1 MMKASGLKNLI
12 RNNKGTSMVEMLI
25 CFLLLSILM
34 VSASQMIA
42 SAMKT
47 YSNSK
52 KGITGREVADLLA
65 DHIEGVIEKADAE
78 KGIQV
83 VNNDKINLTDNEGRK
98 VLICVDGDGY
108 LDLVYGK
115 FQDEHWRFDESLYR
129 GYSITSMQIYSV
141 EPADPADADPSL
153 VYIRRTDYRPGTF
166 RLVLKLNNPKTGT
179 YEAVRY
185 IYCMDAE

>member
-1 MMKASGLKNLI
+1 
-12 RNNKGTSMVEMLI
+12 MVEMLI

-65 DHIEGVIEKADAE
+65 DHIEGVLEKADADE
-78 KGIQV
+78 DITIYENKRI
-83 VNNDKINLTDNEGRK
+83 DFSDNEGRK
-98 VLICVDGDGY
+98 VSIGVDANGY

-115 FQDEHWRFDESLYR
+115 FKDEHWRFDESLYR
-129 GYSITSMQIYSV
+129 GYIITSMQILTV
-141 EPADPADADPSL
+141 EPDVPDPSL
-153 VYIRRTDYRPGTF
+153 VYIRKTDYRPGTYK
-166 RLVLKLNNPKTGT
+166 LVLKLNNPKTGT

-185 IYCMDAE
+185 INCMDAAAK

>member
-1 MMKASGLKNLI
+1 
-12 RNNKGTSMVEMLI
+12 MVEMLI

-52 KGITGREVADLLA
+52 KGINGREVADLLA
-65 DHIEGVIEKADAE
+65 DHIEGVIEKADA
-78 KGIQV
+78 
-83 VNNDKINLTDNEGRK
+83 DKEIKIYGNERIDLTDNEGRK
-98 VLICVDGDGY
+98 VSIYVDGNGH

-115 FQDEHWRFDESLYR
+115 FRDEHWRFDESLYR
-129 GYSITSMQIYSV
+129 GYSITSMQIFSV
-141 EPADPADADPSL
+141 EPADPADVDPSL
-153 VYIRRTDYRPGTF
+153 VYIRKSDYRPGTY

-179 YEAVRY
+179 YEAERY
-185 IYCMDAE
+185 IYCMDAASN